1 MDTKSKK
8 RLDVLNQKLAKLRQR
23 LAGELK
29 QNDEPE
35 LLEKLRGD
43 VKAVE
48 DEIRELKAT

>member
-1 MDTKSKK
+1 MASKTQK

-35 LLEKLRGD
+35 LLVKLREEI
-43 VKAVE
+43 KAVE